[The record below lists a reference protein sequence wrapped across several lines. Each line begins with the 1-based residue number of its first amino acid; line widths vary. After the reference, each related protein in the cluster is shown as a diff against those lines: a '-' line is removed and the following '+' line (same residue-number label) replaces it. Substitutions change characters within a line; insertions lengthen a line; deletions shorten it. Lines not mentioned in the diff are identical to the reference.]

1 MFIAILTLI
10 SALSISAV
18 AAFYSIVGLATIFPG
33 AYWPVVLM
41 GSVLEAGKLVC
52 ASWLYRNWHI
62 TNLALRTYLFSSV
75 IVLCLITSMGIFGF
89 LSKAHLETSY
99 QSNSNSQSVAI
110 INSQIKSE
118 QDVIERQQEIIKRNS
133 GVGGG
138 SGERIAQLRDKIKQM
153 DREVEAY
160 TSQGATSTIFN
171 DKVAKGIDLKN
182 QQKPERDRI
191 DAEIKQLTTA
201 NSGNNSAAESQIA
214 RSQQRI
220 QQLIGQRAPLQSA
233 QIKIDAEIGPIKY
246 IGALAVDV
254 GLAKVV
260 DVEAAVR
267 WVIIIIIFVFDPLAV
282 LMLVAANQ
290 SFAGRFPTLMAKPRD
305 IIDLERPDLD
315 PPPAPKLEPKV
326 QEWNDF
332 IDKAKAELARE
343 EVVAKVND
351 WQYKLSKFNEK
362 VKKTEIKPAEVTPVK
377 EEVKIDDAVSYVIKD
392 AIEVNAAEA
401 ESEKKRPEEVI
412 TQHNEPITQHNEPIP
427 DSERSRPNFT
437 EVIEPEIKSFVGRL
451 GQVFVKKKK
460 PVILEKI
467 EEVKLPT
474 PDPAESDKALKIF
487 HSTQGKFQNATDED
501 LKKERDDIN
510 RAAFLD
516 AYPVT
521 AEDSRNHAPITAS
534 RRAYFQDYVDD
545 VLRGNTTA
553 AQLPPDVAHTVALIL
568 SEHSDPAVIEPKNTA
583 VQQTA
588 LNTMS
593 IQEFKEMFS
602 IEPKVEN
609 REITNEELDKL
620 IESFEED
627 NSDLKEFDIVIKDGK
642 KIKVPKKSYVQ
653 NEEQAQSNNW
663 SKILDIKEPVK
674 NEIILPTVEYISEKD
689 IPISMEPKTTLPG
702 EKITKHKKKML
713 SDNEYRQRVEDRIN
727 NLITKI
733 EQGEIALGDLPE
745 QDQKII
751 MDILNSD
758 G

>member
-33 AYWPVVLM
+33 AYWPVILM

-52 ASWLYRNWHI
+52 ASWLYRNWHV
-62 TNLALRTYLFSSV
+62 TNRALRTYLFASV

-89 LSKAHLETSY
+89 LSKAHLETNF
-99 QSNSNSQSVAI
+99 QSSNNSQSIAI
-110 INSQIKSE
+110 INSQIKAE
-118 QDVIERQQEIIKRNS
+118 QDVIDRQQEIIKRNS

-138 SGERIAQLRDKIKQM
+138 SGERIAQLRDKIKQL

-315 PPPAPKLEPKV
+315 SPPVIEPRSNV
-326 QEWNDF
+326 
-332 IDKAKAELARE
+332 IDNLKKKYESQL
-343 EVVAKVND
+343 KD
-351 WQYKLSKFNEK
+351 WQEKLAKFNEK
-362 VKKTEIKPAEVTPVK
+362 VPAPMAKEIEIVPVNTEDKKV
-377 EEVKIDDAVSYVIKD
+377 DDTVSYVIKD
-392 AIEVNAAEA
+392 AIEVNTAEA

-412 TQHNEPITQHNEPIP
+412 TQHNETPPE
-427 DSERSRPNFT
+427 SGRSRPNFT
-437 EVIEPEIKSFVGRL
+437 EVIEPEATSFVGRL
-451 GQVFVKKKK
+451 GQVFVKKKSVVK
-460 PVILEKI
+460 AGGSAKEK
-467 EEVKLPT
+467 L
-474 PDPAESDKALKIF
+474 DKF
-487 HSTQGKFQNATDED
+487 HKDNG
-501 LKKERDDIN
+501 
-510 RAAFLD
+510 
-516 AYPVT
+516 P
-521 AEDSRNHAPITAS
+521 
-534 RRAYFQDYVDD
+534 FQDASVEE
-545 VLRGNTTA
+545 LRREQRG
-553 AQLPPDVAHTVALIL
+553 DVA
-568 SEHSDPAVIEPKNTA
+568 
-583 VQQTA
+583 
-588 LNTMS
+588 
-593 IQEFKEMFS
+593 
-602 IEPKVEN
+602 
-609 REITNEELDKL
+609 
-620 IESFEED
+620 
-627 NSDLKEFDIVIKDGK
+627 
-642 KIKVPKKSYVQ
+642 YVQ
-653 NEEQAQSNNW
+653 NEEQQDSNGWSRIAEVRTPEQNDVLLSPIPETPAADIHAIADAIKVEPMIAQ
-663 SKILDIKEPVK
+663 D
-674 NEIILPTVEYISEKD
+674 
-689 IPISMEPKTTLPG
+689 
-702 EKITKHKKKML
+702 KITKHKIRML
-713 SDNEYRQRVEDRIN
+713 TNDEYRRRIEDRIN
-727 NLITKI
+727 DLITKI
-733 EQGEIALGDLPE
+733 EKGEIKLLDLSPE
-745 QDQKII
+745 DQQVII
-751 MDILNSD
+751 GIMNNNE
-758 G
+758 

>member
-33 AYWPVVLM
+33 AYWPVILM

-52 ASWLYRNWHI
+52 ASWLYRNWHV
-62 TNLALRTYLFSSV
+62 THRALRTYLFTSV
-75 IVLCLITSMGIFGF
+75 IILSLITSMGIFGF
-89 LSKAHLETSY
+89 LSKAHLETNF
-99 QSNSNSQSVAI
+99 QSSNNTQSIAI
-110 INSQIKSE
+110 INSQIKAE
-118 QDVIERQQEIIKRNS
+118 QDVIDRQQEIIKRNS
-133 GVGGG
+133 GAGGG

-153 DREVEAY
+153 DKEVEAY

-182 QQKPERDRI
+182 QQKAERDRI

-290 SFAGRFPTLMAKPRD
+290 SFAGRFPTLMEKPRD

-315 PPPAPKLEPKV
+315 LPPVIEPKS
-326 QEWNDF
+326 NI
-332 IDKAKAELARE
+332 IDNIKKKYESQL
-343 EVVAKVND
+343 KD
-351 WQYKLSKFNEK
+351 WQEKLAKFNERAPK
-362 VKKTEIKPAEVTPVK
+362 PEAKTIEIIPIKEEEKKTEDT
-377 EEVKIDDAVSYVIKD
+377 VSYVIKD
-392 AIEVNAAEA
+392 AVEITATET
-401 ESEKKRPEEVI
+401 ESEKKRPGEVI
-412 TQHNEPITQHNEPIP
+412 TQYNTA
-427 DSERSRPNFT
+427 ERIKPNLT
-437 EVIEPEIKSFVGRL
+437 EVVESEPAERL
-451 GQVFVKKKK
+451 GILGRVFVKKKK
-460 PVILEKI
+460 PIKI
-467 EEVKLPT
+467 EEVKIEEIKI
-474 PDPAESDKALKIF
+474 DPVESERLLKVF
-487 HSTQGKFQNATDED
+487 HNQNGRFQDATDVD

-510 RAAFLD
+510 RQAFLE
-516 AYPVT
+516 AVPVT
-521 AEDSRNHAPITAS
+521 EEDSRNHPPITNS

-553 AQLPPDVAHTVALIL
+553 DQLPPEVAKTVSIIL
-568 SEHSDPAVIEPKNTA
+568 SDYPDPAVIAPRNTA
-583 VQQTA
+583 VEQTG
-588 LNTMS
+588 LVTMTS
-593 IQEFKEMFS
+593 EELKEKFG
-602 IEPKVEN
+602 IEPKTEN
-609 REITNEELDKL
+609 REITDSELDKL
-620 IESFEED
+620 IQGFDED
-627 NSDLKEFDIVIKDGK
+627 NKNLEEFDIVIKGGK
-642 KIKVPKKSYVQ
+642 KIRVPKKTYVQ
-653 NEEQAQSNNW
+653 NEEQSESNGW
-663 SKILDIKEPVK
+663 SKILEIKEPEK
-674 NEIILPTVEYISEKD
+674 NEIILPNIINTPETEVMVIADSIGID
-689 IPISMEPKTTLPG
+689 NTIPP
-702 EKITKHKKKML
+702 EKITKHKNKLL
-713 SDNEYRQRVEDRIN
+713 SDDEYRRRIEDRIN

-733 EQGEIALGDLPE
+733 EQGEIKLTDLSAE
-745 QDQKII
+745 DQQV
-751 MDILNSD
+751 ILDLMNSN

>member
-33 AYWPVVLM
+33 AYWPVILM

-52 ASWLYRNWHI
+52 ASWLYRNWNVTHR
-62 TNLALRTYLFSSV
+62 ALRTYLFASV

-89 LSKAHLETSY
+89 LSKAHLETNF
-99 QSNSNSQSVAI
+99 QSNNNSQSIGI
-110 INSQIKSE
+110 INSQIKAE
-118 QDVIERQQEIIKRNS
+118 QDVIDRQQEIIKRNS

-138 SGERIAQLRDKIKQM
+138 SGERIAQLRDKIKQL

-315 PPPAPKLEPKV
+315 PPPVIEPKS
-326 QEWNDF
+326 NI
-332 IDKAKAELARE
+332 IDNMKKKYESQL
-343 EVVAKVND
+343 KD
-351 WQYKLSKFNEK
+351 WQEKLAKFNEK
-362 VKKTEIKPAEVTPVK
+362 VPAPMPKEIEIVPVK
-377 EEVKIDDAVSYVIKD
+377 VEDNKVDDTVSYVIKD

-412 TQHNEPITQHNEPIP
+412 TQHNETPP
-427 DSERSRPNFT
+427 DSGRSRPNFT
-437 EVIEPEIKSFVGRL
+437 EVIEPETKSFVGRL

-460 PVILEKI
+460 PVMIEKI

-474 PDPAESDKALKIF
+474 PDPLESGKALKIF
-487 HSTQGKFQNATDED
+487 HSTHGKFQNATDED

-521 AEDSRNHAPITAS
+521 AEDSRNHAPITVS

-545 VLRGNTTA
+545 VLRGNTNA
-553 AQLPPDVAHTVALIL
+553 GQLPPDVAHTVALIL
-568 SEHSDPAVIEPKNTA
+568 SEHSDPAVMEPKNTA

-593 IQEFKEMFS
+593 TQEFKEMFS

-620 IESFEED
+620 IESFEDD
-627 NSDLKEFDIVIKDGK
+627 NAVNQDLKQFDIVIRDGK
-642 KIKVPKKSYVQ
+642 KIKVPKKTYVQ
-653 NEEQAQSNNW
+653 NEEQKESNGW
-663 SKILDIKEPVK
+663 SKILEIKEPEK
-674 NEIILPTVEYISEKD
+674 NELILPPIANVEDKD
-689 IPISMEPKTTLPG
+689 VPVDVQPELSLPKET
-702 EKITKHKKKML
+702 IARHKKKML
-713 SDNEYRQRVEDRIN
+713 SDHEYRQRIEDRIN

-733 EQGEIALGDLPE
+733 EQGEIALDDLPE

-751 MDILNSD
+751 MDILNSN

>member
-1 MFIAILTLI
+1 MFIAVLTLI

-33 AYWPVVLM
+33 AYWPVILM

-52 ASWLYRNWHI
+52 ASWLYRNWHV
-62 TNLALRTYLFSSV
+62 THRALRTYLFASV

-89 LSKAHLETSY
+89 LSKAHLETNF
-99 QSNSNSQSVAI
+99 QSSNNSQSIAI
-110 INSQIKSE
+110 INSQIKAE
-118 QDVIERQQEIIKRNS
+118 QDVIDRQQEIIKRNS
-133 GVGGG
+133 GAGGG

-153 DREVEAY
+153 DKEVEAY

-214 RSQQRI
+214 RSQQKI

-290 SFAGRFPTLMAKPRD
+290 SFAGRFPTLMEKPRD
-305 IIDLERPDLD
+305 IIDLEKPDLD

-343 EVVAKVND
+343 ESIAKIKD
-351 WQYKLSKFNEK
+351 WQEKLSQFNEK
-362 VKKTEIKPAEVTPVK
+362 VKKPEPKPIEIVPIKEEIKA
-377 EEVKIDDAVSYVIKD
+377 DNSVSYVIKD
-392 AIEVNAAEA
+392 AVEIKSAEA
-401 ESEKKRPEEVI
+401 ESEKKRPEEII
-412 TQHNEPITQHNEPIP
+412 TQDNIV
-427 DSERSRPNFT
+427 ERSKPDFT
-437 EVIEPEIKSFVGRL
+437 EVIEPEDKSFIGKL
-451 GQVFVKKKK
+451 GQVFVKKNKPIKIEKK
-460 PVILEKI
+460 VEEIKTI
-467 EEVKLPT
+467 EEVILPV
-474 PDPAESDKALKIF
+474 PDPIESDKKLKIF
-487 HSTQGKFQNATDED
+487 HSEHGKFTNATEED
-501 LKKERDDIN
+501 LKKEKDN
-510 RAAFLD
+510 FNKSAFLEM
-516 AYPVT
+516 YPIT
-521 AEDSRNHAPITAS
+521 EEDSRNHPPITTS

-553 AQLPPDVAHTVALIL
+553 DQLPPEVAKTVALIL
-568 SEHSDPAVIEPKNTA
+568 SDFPDPAIAQPKNTA
-583 VQQTA
+583 VEQTA
-588 LNTMS
+588 LTTMTT
-593 IQEFKEMFS
+593 QEFKEVFG

-609 REITNEELDKL
+609 RDITDQELNNL

-627 NSDLKEFDIVIKDGK
+627 NTELKQFDIVIKDGK
-642 KIKVPKKSYVQ
+642 KIRVPKKSYIQ
-653 NEEQAQSNNW
+653 NEEQTESNKW
-663 SKILDIKEPVK
+663 SKILEIKEPEK
-674 NEIILPTVEYISEKD
+674 NEIILP
-689 IPISMEPKTTLPG
+689 PIQSIAEQDVPVSIQAETILPQ
-702 EKITKHKKKML
+702 EKITKHKKRML
-713 SDNEYRQRVEDRIN
+713 SDNEYRQRIEDRVN

-733 EQGEIALGDLPE
+733 EQGELSIEDLPE
-745 QDQKII
+745 QDKKVI